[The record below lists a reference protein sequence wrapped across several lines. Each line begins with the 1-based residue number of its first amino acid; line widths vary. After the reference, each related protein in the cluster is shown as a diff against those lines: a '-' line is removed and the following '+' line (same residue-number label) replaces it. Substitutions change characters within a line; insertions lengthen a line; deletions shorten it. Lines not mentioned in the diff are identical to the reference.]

1 MSLFCASMCGIVI
14 LILIVAVVVVFEML
28 IVVLVLVRCRPR
40 ADIWQLLSD
49 CYRNCACRGLRQVQH
64 FAGMMPSISG
74 TRIAAAFLD
83 VAWRH
88 TRCAAAGFARK

>member
-49 CYRNCACRGLRQVQH
+49 CCTWCCSPKSTSRRRLYSAGGASRNSK
-64 FAGMMPSISG
+64 F
-74 TRIAAAFLD
+74 
-83 VAWRH
+83 
-88 TRCAAAGFARK
+88 